1 MILLGTAGM
10 MVSCDSDRDDNP
22 ILNTGNMT
30 KEFVLN
36 TPAYANQL
44 TDLATSSTVN
54 FTWSQPAYGITLAT
68 IYSMQLSLDGNFNTD
83 IATLEEGAPVPAG
96 SYYNLM
102 GSFTDVK
109 GGVKASDLNSG
120 IVKLAGWE
128 TEDQV
133 PASMPVFVRCV
144 ATLADINVPAVYSNA
159 VQLTVVPS
167 FKVAPTW
174 AEYIYMMG
182 NFNGWSDPVALRSV
196 PDGDDLPTAA
206 YQCYHYLDG
215 GYKFRPNE
223 GDWEGDW
230 GQKKSADKGLLVVD
244 DEEDCQADAGF
255 YQIDVDL
262 EAMTYS
268 ITLVESI
275 SIIGTVNGNW
285 DTDTDMTYNPETGAW
300 EVVTTL
306 TDGAMKFRM
315 NHDWT
320 ISWGGA
326 NGDATAFDNLTQY
339 SGKDLEIS
347 GGTYLVQ
354 LFINTEGNNKVVLT
368 KQ

>member
-1 MILLGTAGM
+1 
-10 MVSCDSDRDDNP
+10 
-22 ILNTGNMT
+22 
-30 KEFVLN
+30 
-36 TPAYANQL
+36 
-44 TDLATSSTVN
+44 
-54 FTWSQPAYGITLAT
+54 
-68 IYSMQLSLDGNFNTD
+68 
-83 IATLEEGAPVPAG
+83 
-96 SYYNLM
+96 
-102 GSFTDVK
+102 
-109 GGVKASDLNSG
+109 
-120 IVKLAGWE
+120 
-128 TEDQV
+128 
-133 PASMPVFVRCV
+133 
-144 ATLADINVPAVYSNA
+144 
-159 VQLTVVPS
+159 
-167 FKVAPTW
+167 
-174 AEYIYMMG
+174 MMG

-306 TDGAMKFRM
+306 ADGAMKFRM

-339 SGKDLEIS
+339 SGKDLEVS